1 MARKEYSEA
10 TKAAVMAAL
19 HDAGTIAGT
28 LDIMQRNILHESQ

>member
-19 HDAGTIAGT
+19 LTGQSAGHGGC
-28 LDIMQRNILHESQ
+28 

>member
-19 HDAGTIAGT
+19 LTGQSAELST
-28 LDIMQRNILHESQ
+28 

>member
-19 HDAGTIAGT
+19 LTGQSAGHGC
-28 LDIMQRNILHESQ
+28 